1 MKVIKKIQ
9 AIKYCVVLTI
19 FLVVVDQ
26 ITKTIAQY
34 TNCNVQLFAGFGL
47 KYVENKGLAFGLL
60 SKTGYGSFIGLMG
73 MIIFLPAIFLIY
85 RRYFFVRNSMSYGAM
100 LALIFLSSGAIGSII
115 DRAIFGFARD
125 FIRIPYY
132 ATINFSDVYMVVG
145 VVLFLVEFF
154 SSNRRR
160 ASNDSI

>member
-34 TNCNVQLFAGFGL
+34 TNCSVQLIAGFGL

-60 SKTGYGSFIGLMG
+60 SKTGYGSFIGLIGMSPIFWVICGILLAINLSFPFLAPISLGIATTYLIGYPFLFPFIFIFG
-73 MIIFLPAIFLIY
+73 MIWGE
-85 RRYFFVRNSMSYGAM
+85 N
-100 LALIFLSSGAIGSII
+100 
-115 DRAIFGFARD
+115 
-125 FIRIPYY
+125 
-132 ATINFSDVYMVVG
+132 N
-145 VVLFLVEFF
+145 
-154 SSNRRR
+154 
-160 ASNDSI
+160 

>member
-9 AIKYCVVLTI
+9 AIKYPVVLTI

-26 ITKTIAQY
+26 ITKNIAQY

-73 MIIFLPAIFLIY
+73 MIIFLPLLLIGQY
-85 RRYFFVRNSMSYGAM
+85 LVLHVILFVYPIMQQ
-100 LALIFLSSGAIGSII
+100 
-115 DRAIFGFARD
+115 
-125 FIRIPYY
+125 
-132 ATINFSDVYMVVG
+132 
-145 VVLFLVEFF
+145 
-154 SSNRRR
+154 
-160 ASNDSI
+160 

>member
-60 SKTGYGSFIGLMG
+60 SRSFIGLMG

-85 RRYFFVRNSMSYGAM
+85 RRYFFVRNSISYGAI
-100 LALIFLSSGAIGSII
+100 LALILLLSGAIGSII
-115 DRAIFGFARD
+115 DSAVFGFGRD

-132 ATINFSDVYMVVG
+132 ATINFSDVYTVVG

-154 SSNRRR
+154 SLNRRR
-160 ASNDSI
+160 ALNDSM

>member
-1 MKVIKKIQ
+1 
-9 AIKYCVVLTI
+9 
-19 FLVVVDQ
+19 
-26 ITKTIAQY
+26 
-34 TNCNVQLFAGFGL
+34 
-47 KYVENKGLAFGLL
+47 
-60 SKTGYGSFIGLMG
+60 
-73 MIIFLPAIFLIY
+73 
-85 RRYFFVRNSMSYGAM
+85 